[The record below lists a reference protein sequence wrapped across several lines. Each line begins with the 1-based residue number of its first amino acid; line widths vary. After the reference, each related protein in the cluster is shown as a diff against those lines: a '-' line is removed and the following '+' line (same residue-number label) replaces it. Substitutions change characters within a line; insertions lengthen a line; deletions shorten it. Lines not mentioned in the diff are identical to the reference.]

1 MTESDKEKGQEK
13 GKETGKEMGREMGKP
28 HRAEPAA
35 AKAGRHAAGQDPVK
49 RGQILD
55 GAHCVFSRMG
65 FDAASMNDITQ
76 EANVSKGTI
85 YVYFRNKEELF
96 EALVDRERAAMFGDM
111 HSALEGEGSAAAK
124 MHRFGSI
131 VARLITCDQVIQ
143 AQRIVI
149 GVTERMPALGANFYE
164 RGPQKGRGLLME
176 FLRQEIARGTFV
188 IDDVELA
195 AYQFAELCLAGLFRR
210 RIFGHMREEPD
221 ATEIE
226 RNVSGAV
233 RVFFKAYAT
242 PAAEF
247 P

>member
-1 MTESDKEKGQEK
+1 MDRNGTSAGKG
-13 GKETGKEMGREMGKP
+13 
-28 HRAEPAA
+28 
-35 AKAGRHAAGQDPVK
+35 GRHAAGQDPAK
-49 RGQILD
+49 REQILN

-96 EALVDRERAAMFGDM
+96 EALVDRERTTLFADM
-111 HSALEGEGSAAAK
+111 HTALDGEGSAAEK

-131 VARLITCDQVIQ
+131 IARLITCDQVIQ

-164 RGPQKGRGLLME
+164 RGPQKGKALLMD
-176 FLRQEIARGTFV
+176 FLEQEIARGTFR

-195 AYQFAELCLAGLFRR
+195 AYQFAELCMAGLFRR
-210 RIFGHMREEPD
+210 RIFGHMPEEPT
-221 ATEIE
+221 AGEIE
-226 RNVSGAV
+226 RCVSGAV
-233 RVFFKAYAT
+233 RVFLKAYGADAGEG
-242 PAAEF
+242 PASS
-247 P
+247 